1 MRKHSLARVAL
12 SLGAVAALA
21 LPHAAFALTKLE
33 GYYSMQLDIRKQDRS
48 YQWDYDANSGD
59 GSDWNYAELRILT
72 TPRPGVEAFLKTYAQ
87 WNPGSNSDRRPSFF
101 LQESHAKYRVERGP
115 RAYEALLFSRERRY
129 WVDNHLI
136 GVVYDDRASNDG
148 NADGVRLETWGPG
161 GFNAVYAFSD
171 FAGQSTP
178 GNGAQAD
185 RPKNTDDA
193 HIVRVKRNF
202 LPKNKLR
209 VGLTNALVV
218 RAPQSIIFPLTD
230 STGTARDTSTYVNVL
245 AGDTR
250 ISLGGTDVS
259 IEYAQTFKPGWQYTS
274 LVERRWC
281 TDTPSGLSLGRLND
295 GLWRALPSNSVF
307 RAEVRSL
314 RVGTPRTG
322 YFYIAPSYRVLGRQ
336 WDNPLGDGT
345 RDEAGYYLNS
355 WYALPQRAIT
365 LTGNY
370 GNYDKRYDE
379 SAHWSD
385 AYAEMYTEYLNGFT
399 SKLFYRSRR
408 GSTGPGRGSDCTTV
422 NAGGTRYNQDI
433 REYFGEVTAQ
443 STLAWARLQFKAR
456 RVVEGYRLTHQQL
469 ASFESNVNLTPAL
482 KLYSRLTFGNDAT
495 RTRTST
501 FVQGQYRPRDN
512 MELFVSYGPWWIG
525 DSTNPVDDGDL
536 AGSGENRD
544 IFKVELHG
552 WF

>member
-1 MRKHSLARVAL
+1 MTLAKPRLLAACAAL
-12 SLGAVAALA
+12 SML

-59 GSDWNYAELRILT
+59 GSDWNYFELRLLS
-72 TPRPGVEAFLKTYAQ
+72 TPKPGAEAFVKTYAQ
-87 WNPGSNSDRRPSFF
+87 WNPFLSSDRRPSFL
-101 LQESHAKYRVERGP
+101 LQEGHVKYRIEKGP
-115 RAYEALLFSRERRY
+115 RAYEAYMFSRERRY

-148 NADGVRLETWGPG
+148 NADGVRMETWGPH
-161 GFNAVYAFSD
+161 GFNLSYAFSD

-178 GNGAQAD
+178 GSGAQPD

-193 HIVRVKRNF
+193 HIVRVRRNF
-202 LPKNKLR
+202 LPGNRLR
-209 VGLTNALVV
+209 VGMTNAMVV
-218 RAPQSIIFPLTD
+218 RAPQSILFPLTD
-230 STGTARDTSTYVNVL
+230 STGATRDTSTYVNVI

-250 ISLGGTDVS
+250 FTVGGADISV
-259 IEYAQTFKPGWQYTS
+259 EYAQTFKPGWQYTN

-281 TDTPSGLSLGRLND
+281 TDRPSGFALGKLND
-295 GLWRALPSNSVF
+295 GLWRALPSSGVF

-314 RVGTPRTG
+314 RVGTPKLG
-322 YFYIAPSYRVLGRQ
+322 YFYVAPSYRVLGRQ

-345 RDEAGYYLNS
+345 RDEAGYYVNT

-370 GNYDKRYDE
+370 GNYDKRFDE

-385 AYAEMYTEYLNGFT
+385 LYAEMYTEYLDGFT

-408 GSTGPGRGSDCTTV
+408 GATGPGLGSEC
-422 NAGGTRYNQDI
+422 NAPASGGTRYNQDI

-443 STLAWARLQFKAR
+443 STLAWARLQFKSR
-456 RVVEGYRLTHQQL
+456 RVVEGYRLTRQQL
-469 ASFESNVNLTPAL
+469 ASFESNVNVTQSL

-501 FVQGQYRPRDN
+501 FEQLQYRPASN

-536 AGSGENRD
+536 AGSAVNRD